1 MKNPV
6 WDKLPLIN
14 NESGQKKRFEL
25 KIKEETVFIEYIR
38 TNNNVI
44 YLTHTEVPRSLEGKG
59 LGSLIVSKTL
69 EYIKENG
76 FKMAPL
82 CPFVAAYLKRHPGKA
97 DNLLAPGF
105 SIG

>member
-6 WDKLPLIN
+6 WEKLPFIN

-25 KIKEETVFIEYIR
+25 QIEEETAFIEYIQ
-38 TNNNVI
+38 TKNNVI

>member
-6 WDKLPLIN
+6 WEKLPLVN
-14 NESGQKKRFEL
+14 NKSGQKKRFEL
-25 KIKEETVFIEYIR
+25 HIKEEIVFIEYIQ
-38 TNNNVI
+38 TNNNII
-44 YLTHTEVPRSLEGKG
+44 YLTHTEVPRALEGNG
-59 LGSLIVSKTL
+59 LGALIVSKTR
-69 EYIKENG
+69 EYIKESG

-82 CPFVAAYLKRHPGKA
+82 CPFIAAYLKRNPGKA